1 MISHKADEVI
11 KKLFDL
17 FKNRY
22 QNYFELIRS
31 SDFVFDYVQSLYYKY
46 HKINRKISYIDSPD
60 WILKQK
66 SNNKSHQ

>member
-46 HKINRKISYIDSPD
+46 HKINRKRSYIDSLD